1 MAHAFDHTAADPEAE
16 AMGQLANHVFS
27 TRQGEQAG
35 ANEELYGPLADAIV
49 AALGDIAAEAFRY
62 GVNQPQ
68 QLKGLADAVAAT
80 CPAIFT
86 SYRGEV
92 NPEPA
97 LEAIEN
103 DPRIEDLTPEAR
115 DKLTREVE
123 KTRQLETLILD
134 ARRLPELLDYAGSLG
149 LHMQEDVIDHGEVI
163 VPGPGRVSPSTS

>member
-1 MAHAFDHTAADPEAE
+1 MAHAFDRAAADPQSE

-27 TRQGEQAG
+27 TRRGEQAG
-35 ANEELYGPLADAIV
+35 ADEELFGPLADAIV

-80 CPAIFT
+80 CPAVFAC
-86 SYRGEV
+86 YRGEV

-97 LEAIEN
+97 LQAIES
-103 DPRIEDLTPEAR
+103 DPRIEGLAPEAR
-115 DKLTREVE
+115 DKLTREIE
-123 KTRQLETLILD
+123 KTRQLESLILD

-149 LHMQEDVIDHGEVI
+149 LHMEEDFIDQGEVI
-163 VPGPGRVSPSTS
+163 VPGLTSN